1 MAVKRHRGSRTSP
14 GWWRKPLFDDLLRGI
29 RLRSGPYFRP
39 EFRGPWGISVA
50 SGNAR
55 MAVEDALTEQDK
67 AEGYIL
73 ACEAK
78 IHGDVTVDA

>member
-1 MAVKRHRGSRTSP
+1 MKETASLRPALKTF
-14 GWWRKPLFDDLLRGI
+14 LNQLLILRG
-29 RLRSGPYFRP
+29 RHT
-39 EFRGPWGISVA
+39 ISVA

-67 AEGYIL
+67 AESYIL
-73 ACEAK
+73 ASEAK